1 MPVCY
6 INGGRGDPDSIQD
19 MTNQPKSVTP
29 SDLARLSDRELV
41 TACLEGDAAAW
52 EALILRYQRLI
63 YSIPIKNGFS
73 VVDASDVFQSV
84 CVVLLER
91 LPSLR
96 DHNKISSWLMTTTAR
111 ECWRVAAQWKRET
124 GASARDAEA
133 GRDRMSEIASGE
145 MLSDELQALLE
156 QQHTV
161 RLALATLPER
171 CQELI
176 SLLFYDKDEPSYV
189 DIARRMKIPVSS
201 VGPTRARCLEKLKK
215 ELEGKI

>member
-1 MPVCY
+1 MSLCY
-6 INGGRGDPDSIQD
+6 TNGGKAAPDFIRD
-19 MTNQPKSVTP
+19 MTNQPKTSTA
-29 SDLARLSDRELV
+29 SDLAGLSDRELV
-41 TACLEGDAAAW
+41 AACLDGDAAAW
-52 EALILRYQRLI
+52 EALILRYKRLI

-84 CVVLLER
+84 CVLLLER

-96 DHNKISSWLMTTTAR
+96 DHNKISSWLMTTTTR
-111 ECWRVAAQWKRET
+111 ECWRVAAQWKRESA
-124 GASARDAEA
+124 ASTHDAET

-145 MLSDELQALLE
+145 LLSDELQALLE

-161 RLALATLPER
+161 RHAVATLPER
-171 CQELI
+171 CQKLI
-176 SLLFYDKDEPSYV
+176 SMLFYDKDEPSYV
-189 DIARRMKIPVSS
+189 DIARRMRIPVSS

>member
-1 MPVCY
+1 
-6 INGGRGDPDSIQD
+6 
-19 MTNQPKSVTP
+19 MTNQPKSGTT
-29 SDLARLSDRELV
+29 SDLAQLSDRELV
-41 TACLEGDAAAW
+41 AACLEGDAAAW

-96 DHNKISSWLMTTTAR
+96 DHNKISSWLMTTTNR
-111 ECWRVAAQWKRET
+111 ECWRVAAQWKREST
-124 GASARDAEA
+124 ASARDAEA
-133 GRDRMSEIASGE
+133 GRDRMSEVASGE
-145 MLSDELQALLE
+145 PLSDELQALLE

-161 RLALATLPER
+161 RLAVTALPER
-171 CQELI
+171 CRELI
-176 SLLFYDKDEPSYV
+176 TMLFYDKDEPSYAR
-189 DIARRMKIPVSS
+189 IASRMKIPVSS